1 MMSVRVFKV
10 PAYDQMPSDEM
21 IEWLHEMSQ
30 EWDGDECGISIY
42 PPLGSNG
49 EVGEPK
55 LAGPGDYV
63 VSSEGIYY
71 VVTAAEFAE
80 GNSLLAH
87 LGVTDVPN

>member
-1 MMSVRVFKV
+1 MRVFKV
-10 PAYDQMPSDEM
+10 PAHDEMPSEEM

-42 PPLGSNG
+42 PPLGPA
-49 EVGEPK
+49 GEPK

-63 VSSEGIYY
+63 VESEGVYH

-80 GNSLLAH
+80 GNSLLQQ
-87 LGVTDVPN
+87 LGVTDVAN